1 MKDIIHLLPDNVAN
15 QIAAG
20 EVVQR
25 PASVVK
31 ELLENSIDANATE
44 IILIIKNSGKI
55 LIQVIDNGIGMSSS
69 DASICFERHTTSKI
83 KSAKD
88 LFNIRSKGFR
98 GEALASIAA
107 VSHVELITRQSNNDL
122 GKIIKIQGNKIVE
135 NKSTVS
141 KIGTSIMVKNLFYN
155 IPARRNFLKSD
166 NVELKHIINEF
177 HRISIAHPEIKF
189 IFNNNDSELFNLPK
203 SNLRKRIVNIFGAK
217 SNEKLVPVNEETDI
231 LKINGFVFKPEYS
244 KKSRGE
250 QFFFVN
256 NRFIRSPYLNHSVNS
271 AFEGL
276 IDLKY
281 NPSYFLFMEVDP
293 KSIDINIHPT
303 KTEIKFDDEHSIYAI
318 LRSSIKHSLGQFNIA
333 PILDFSHDKS
343 MEVPYSYRKKQEI
356 QEVGIDVNE
365 NYNPFDNNTI
375 KSPKNMY
382 IDLEMDKNRIIDSDS
397 LDSIEEDS
405 KVNTLDFSN
414 DGNFESNS
422 VYQLNNKYLVN
433 KIKSGIIVVN
443 QNRAH
448 QRVLYEKFLKFITID
463 GSKPQ
468 KLLHPLEINLAI
480 QEVEILVNYK
490 KQLKLSGFIFKKISS
505 SDLLFEAIPTFL
517 DPTRVESYIQDLL
530 DNIKDDIPDKNF
542 SQSDLTAKLMSKS
555 LAIKNGKKLLK
566 DEQEFII
573 NSLFACK
580 EPAVSP
586 FNKNIYYTITF
597 EELEKKFI

>member
-31 ELLENSIDANATE
+31 ELLENSIDAKATE
-44 IILIIKNSGKI
+44 INLIIKNAGKT
-55 LIQVIDNGIGMSSS
+55 LIQVVDNGIGMSSN

-107 VSHVELITRQSNNDL
+107 VSHTELITRQSSSDL
-122 GKIIKIQGNKIVE
+122 GKIVRVKGNKIVE
-135 NKSTVS
+135 NKSIVS

-166 NVELKHIINEF
+166 NVELKHVINEF
-177 HRISIAHPEIKF
+177 HRTSIAHPEIKF
-189 IFNNNDSELFNLPK
+189 IFHSNDSELFNLPK
-203 SNLRKRIVNIFGAK
+203 SNLRKRIVNIFGVK
-217 SNEKLVPVNEETDI
+217 SNEKLVPVSEETDI

-256 NRFIRSPYLNHSVNS
+256 NRFIKSPYLNHSVNS

-276 IDLKY
+276 IDVKY

-333 PILDFSHDKS
+333 PILDFNHDKA
-343 MEVPYSYRKKQEI
+343 MELPYSYKNKKEVKG
-356 QEVGIDVNE
+356 VGIDINE
-365 NYNPFDNNTI
+365 NYNPFVNSKV
-375 KSPKNMY
+375 KSSENVY
-382 IDLEMDKNRIIDSDS
+382 LDIDLEKNIQ
-397 LDSIEEDS
+397 IEEDS
-405 KVNTLDFSN
+405 SVNTIEFN
-414 DGNFESNS
+414 DDAIFESIS

-433 KIKSGIIVVN
+433 KIKSGIVIVN

-448 QRVLYEKFLKFITID
+448 QRILYEKFLKFITID

-468 KLLHPLEINLAI
+468 KLVNPLKINLSI
-480 QEVEILVNYK
+480 QEIDILVSYK
-490 KQLKLSGFIFKKISS
+490 KQLKSSGFVFKKTSGN
-505 SDLLFEAIPTFL
+505 DLKFEAIPTFL
-517 DPTRVESYIQDLL
+517 DPNRVGEYIQDLL
-530 DNIKDDIPDKNF
+530 DNIKDEIPDKNF
-542 SQSDLTAKLMSKS
+542 SQSDLTAKLMAKS
-555 LAIKNGKKLLK
+555 LAIKTGKKLLPE
-566 DEQEFII
+566 EQEYII

-580 EPAVSP
+580 EPNVSP
-586 FNKNIYYTITF
+586 FNKKIYHTITF
-597 EELEKKFI
+597 DEIEKKFL

>member
-31 ELLENSIDANATE
+31 ELLENSIDAKATE
-44 IILIIKNSGKI
+44 INLIIKNAGKT
-55 LIQVIDNGIGMSSS
+55 LIQVVDNGIGMSSN

-107 VSHVELITRQSNNDL
+107 VSHTELITRQSSSDL
-122 GKIIKIQGNKIVE
+122 GKIVRVKGNKIVD
-135 NKSTVS
+135 NKSIVS

-166 NVELKHIINEF
+166 NVELKHVINEF
-177 HRISIAHPEIKF
+177 HRTSIAHPEIKF
-189 IFNNNDSELFNLPK
+189 IFHSNDSELFNLPK
-203 SNLRKRIVNIFGAK
+203 SNLRKRIVNIFGVK
-217 SNEKLVPVNEETDI
+217 SNEKLVPVSEETDI

-256 NRFIRSPYLNHSVNS
+256 NRFIKSPYLNHSVNS

-276 IDLKY
+276 IDVKY

-333 PILDFSHDKS
+333 PILDFNHDRA
-343 MEVPYSYRKKQEI
+343 MELPYSYKNKKEVKG
-356 QEVGIDVNE
+356 VGIDINE
-365 NYNPFDNNTI
+365 NYNPFVNSKV
-375 KSPKNMY
+375 KSSENVY
-382 IDLEMDKNRIIDSDS
+382 LDIDLEKNIQ
-397 LDSIEEDS
+397 IEEDS
-405 KVNTLDFSN
+405 SVNTIEFN
-414 DGNFESNS
+414 DDAIFESNS

-433 KIKSGIIVVN
+433 KIKSGIVIVN

-448 QRVLYEKFLKFITID
+448 QRILYEKFLKFITVD

-468 KLLHPLEINLAI
+468 KLVNPLKINLSI
-480 QEVEILVNYK
+480 QEIDILVSYK
-490 KQLKLSGFIFKKISS
+490 KQLKSSGFVFKKASGN
-505 SDLLFEAIPTFL
+505 DLNFEAIPTFL
-517 DPTRVESYIQDLL
+517 DPNRVGEYIQDLL
-530 DNIKDDIPDKNF
+530 DNIKDEIPDKNF
-542 SQSDLTAKLMSKS
+542 SQSDLTAKLMAKS
-555 LAIKNGKKLLK
+555 LAIKTGKKLLPE
-566 DEQEFII
+566 EQEYII

-580 EPAVSP
+580 EPNVSP
-586 FNKNIYYTITF
+586 FNKKIYHTITF
-597 EELEKKFI
+597 DEIEKKFL

>member
-31 ELLENSIDANATE
+31 ELLENSIDAKATE
-44 IILIIKNSGKI
+44 INLIIKNAGKT
-55 LIQVIDNGIGMSSS
+55 LIQVVDNGIGMSSN

-107 VSHVELITRQSNNDL
+107 VSHTELITRQSSSDL
-122 GKIIKIQGNKIVE
+122 GKIVRVKGNKIVE
-135 NKSTVS
+135 NKSIVS

-166 NVELKHIINEF
+166 NVELKHVINEF
-177 HRISIAHPEIKF
+177 HRTSIAHPEIKF
-189 IFNNNDSELFNLPK
+189 IFHSNDSELFNLPK
-203 SNLRKRIVNIFGAK
+203 SNLRKRIVNIFGVK
-217 SNEKLVPVNEETDI
+217 SNEKLVPVSEETDI

-256 NRFIRSPYLNHSVNS
+256 NRFIKSPYLNHSVNS

-276 IDLKY
+276 IDVKY

-333 PILDFSHDKS
+333 PILDFNHDKA
-343 MEVPYSYRKKQEI
+343 MELPYSYKNKKEVKG
-356 QEVGIDVNE
+356 VGIDINE
-365 NYNPFDNNTI
+365 NYNPFVNSKV
-375 KSPKNMY
+375 KSSENVY
-382 IDLEMDKNRIIDSDS
+382 LDIDLEKNIQ
-397 LDSIEEDS
+397 IEENS
-405 KVNTLDFSN
+405 SVNTIEFN
-414 DGNFESNS
+414 DDAIFESIS

-433 KIKSGIIVVN
+433 KIKSGIVIVN

-448 QRVLYEKFLKFITID
+448 QRILYEKFLKFITVD

-468 KLLHPLEINLAI
+468 KLVNPLKINLSI
-480 QEVEILVNYK
+480 QEIDILVSYK
-490 KQLKLSGFIFKKISS
+490 KQLKSSGFVFKKASGN
-505 SDLLFEAIPTFL
+505 DLNFEAIPTFL
-517 DPTRVESYIQDLL
+517 DPNRVGEYIQDLL
-530 DNIKDDIPDKNF
+530 DNIKDEIPDKNF
-542 SQSDLTAKLMSKS
+542 SQSDLTAKLMAKS
-555 LAIKNGKKLLK
+555 LAIKTGKKLLPE
-566 DEQEFII
+566 EQEYII

-580 EPAVSP
+580 EPNVSP
-586 FNKNIYYTITF
+586 FNKKIYHTITF
-597 EELEKKFI
+597 DEIEKKFL

>member
-31 ELLENSIDANATE
+31 ELLENSIDAKATE
-44 IILIIKNSGKI
+44 INLIIKNAGKT
-55 LIQVIDNGIGMSSS
+55 LIQVVDNGIGMSSN

-107 VSHVELITRQSNNDL
+107 VSHTELITRQSSSDL
-122 GKIIKIQGNKIVE
+122 GIIVRVKGNKIVE
-135 NKSTVS
+135 NKSIVS
-141 KIGTSIMVKNLFYN
+141 KIGTSIMVKNLFFN

-177 HRISIAHPEIKF
+177 HRTSIAHPEIKF
-189 IFNNNDSELFNLPK
+189 IFHSNDSELFNLPK
-203 SNLRKRIVNIFGAK
+203 SNLRKRIVNIFGVK
-217 SNEKLVPVNEETDI
+217 SNEKLVPVSEETDI

-256 NRFIRSPYLNHSVNS
+256 NRFIKSPYLNHSVNS

-276 IDLKY
+276 IDVKY

-333 PILDFSHDKS
+333 PILDFNHDKA
-343 MEVPYSYRKKQEI
+343 MELPYSYKNKKEVKG
-356 QEVGIDVNE
+356 VGIDINE
-365 NYNPFDNNTI
+365 NYNPFVNSKV
-375 KSPKNMY
+375 KSSENVY
-382 IDLEMDKNRIIDSDS
+382 LDIDLEKNIQ
-397 LDSIEEDS
+397 IEEDS
-405 KVNTLDFSN
+405 SVNTIEFN
-414 DGNFESNS
+414 DDAIFESIS

-433 KIKSGIIVVN
+433 KIKSGIVIVN

-448 QRVLYEKFLKFITID
+448 QRILYEKFLKFITVD

-468 KLLHPLEINLAI
+468 KLVNPLKINLSI
-480 QEVEILVNYK
+480 QEIDILVSYK
-490 KQLKLSGFIFKKISS
+490 KQLKSSGFVFKKASGN
-505 SDLLFEAIPTFL
+505 DLNFEAIPTFL
-517 DPTRVESYIQDLL
+517 DPNRVGEYIQDLL
-530 DNIKDDIPDKNF
+530 DNIKDEIPDKNF
-542 SQSDLTAKLMSKS
+542 SQSDLTAKLMAKS
-555 LAIKNGKKLLK
+555 LAIKTGKKLLPE
-566 DEQEFII
+566 EQEYII

-580 EPAVSP
+580 EPNVSP
-586 FNKNIYYTITF
+586 FNKKIYHTITF
-597 EELEKKFI
+597 DEIEKKFL

>member
-31 ELLENSIDANATE
+31 ELLENSIDAKATE
-44 IILIIKNSGKI
+44 INLIIKNAGKT
-55 LIQVIDNGIGMSSS
+55 LIQVVDNGIGMSSN

-107 VSHVELITRQSNNDL
+107 VSHTELITRQSSSDL
-122 GKIIKIQGNKIVE
+122 GKIVRVKGNKIVE
-135 NKSTVS
+135 NKSIVS

-166 NVELKHIINEF
+166 NVELKHVINEF
-177 HRISIAHPEIKF
+177 HRTSIAHPEIKF
-189 IFNNNDSELFNLPK
+189 IFHSNDSELFNLPK
-203 SNLRKRIVNIFGAK
+203 SNLRKRIVNIFGVK
-217 SNEKLVPVNEETDI
+217 SNEKLVPVSEETDI

-256 NRFIRSPYLNHSVNS
+256 NRFIKSPYLNHSVNS

-276 IDLKY
+276 IDVKY

-333 PILDFSHDKS
+333 PILDFNHDKA
-343 MEVPYSYRKKQEI
+343 MELPYSYKNKKEVKG
-356 QEVGIDVNE
+356 VGIDINE
-365 NYNPFDNNTI
+365 NYNPFVNSKV
-375 KSPKNMY
+375 KSSENVY
-382 IDLEMDKNRIIDSDS
+382 LDIDLEKNIQ
-397 LDSIEEDS
+397 IEEDS
-405 KVNTLDFSN
+405 SVNTIEFN
-414 DGNFESNS
+414 DDAIFESIS

-433 KIKSGIIVVN
+433 KIKSGIVIGN

-448 QRVLYEKFLKFITID
+448 QRILYEKFLKFITVD

-468 KLLHPLEINLAI
+468 KLVNPLKINLSI
-480 QEVEILVNYK
+480 QEIDILVSYK
-490 KQLKLSGFIFKKISS
+490 KQLKSSGFVFKKASGN
-505 SDLLFEAIPTFL
+505 DLNFEAIPTFL
-517 DPTRVESYIQDLL
+517 DPNRVGEYIQDLL
-530 DNIKDDIPDKNF
+530 DNIKDEIPDKNF
-542 SQSDLTAKLMSKS
+542 SQSDLTAKLMAKS
-555 LAIKNGKKLLK
+555 LAIKTGKKLLPE
-566 DEQEFII
+566 EQEYII

-580 EPAVSP
+580 EPNVSP
-586 FNKNIYYTITF
+586 FNKKIYHTITF
-597 EELEKKFI
+597 DEIEKKFL

>member
-31 ELLENSIDANATE
+31 ELLENSIDAKATE
-44 IILIIKNSGKI
+44 INLIIKNAGKT
-55 LIQVIDNGIGMSSS
+55 LIQVVDNGIGMSSN

-107 VSHVELITRQSNNDL
+107 VSHTELITRQSSSDL
-122 GKIIKIQGNKIVE
+122 GKIVRVKGNKIVD
-135 NKSTVS
+135 NKSIVS

-166 NVELKHIINEF
+166 NVELKHVINEF
-177 HRISIAHPEIKF
+177 HRTSIAHPEIKF
-189 IFNNNDSELFNLPK
+189 IFHSNDSELFNLPK
-203 SNLRKRIVNIFGAK
+203 SNLRKRIVNIFGVK
-217 SNEKLVPVNEETDI
+217 SNEKLVPVSEETDI

-256 NRFIRSPYLNHSVNS
+256 NRFIKSPYLNHSVNS

-276 IDLKY
+276 IDVKY

-333 PILDFSHDKS
+333 PILDFNHDKA
-343 MEVPYSYRKKQEI
+343 MELPYSYKNKKEVKG
-356 QEVGIDVNE
+356 VGIDINE
-365 NYNPFDNNTI
+365 NYNPFVNSKV
-375 KSPKNMY
+375 KSSENVY
-382 IDLEMDKNRIIDSDS
+382 LDIDLEKNIQ
-397 LDSIEEDS
+397 IEEDS
-405 KVNTLDFSN
+405 SVNTIEFN
-414 DGNFESNS
+414 DDAIFESIS

-433 KIKSGIIVVN
+433 KIKSGIVIVN

-448 QRVLYEKFLKFITID
+448 QRILYEKFLKFITVD

-468 KLLHPLEINLAI
+468 KLVNPLKINLSI
-480 QEVEILVNYK
+480 QEIDILVSYK
-490 KQLKLSGFIFKKISS
+490 KQLKSSGFVFKKASGN
-505 SDLLFEAIPTFL
+505 DLNFEAIPTFL
-517 DPTRVESYIQDLL
+517 DPNRVGEYIQDLL
-530 DNIKDDIPDKNF
+530 DNIKDEIPDKNF
-542 SQSDLTAKLMSKS
+542 SQSDLTAKLMAKS
-555 LAIKNGKKLLK
+555 LAIKTGKKLLPE
-566 DEQEFII
+566 EQEYII

-580 EPAVSP
+580 EPNVSP
-586 FNKNIYYTITF
+586 FNKKIYHTITF
-597 EELEKKFI
+597 DEIEKKFL

>member
-31 ELLENSIDANATE
+31 ELLENSIDAKATE
-44 IILIIKNSGKI
+44 INLIIKNAGKT
-55 LIQVIDNGIGMSSS
+55 LIQVVDNGIGMSSN

-107 VSHVELITRQSNNDL
+107 VSHTELITRQSSSDL
-122 GKIIKIQGNKIVE
+122 GKIVRVNGNKIVE
-135 NKSTVS
+135 NKSIVS
-141 KIGTSIMVKNLFYN
+141 KIGTSIMVKNLFFN

-177 HRISIAHPEIKF
+177 HRTSIAHPEIKF
-189 IFNNNDSELFNLPK
+189 IFHSNDSELFNLPK
-203 SNLRKRIVNIFGAK
+203 SNLRKRIVNIFGVK
-217 SNEKLVPVNEETDI
+217 SNEKLVPVSEETDI

-256 NRFIRSPYLNHSVNS
+256 NRFIKSPYLNHSVNS

-276 IDLKY
+276 IDVKY

-333 PILDFSHDKS
+333 PILDFNHDKA
-343 MEVPYSYRKKQEI
+343 MELPYSYKNKKEVKG
-356 QEVGIDVNE
+356 VGIDINE
-365 NYNPFDNNTI
+365 NYNPFVNSKV
-375 KSPKNMY
+375 KSSENVY
-382 IDLEMDKNRIIDSDS
+382 LDIDLEKNIQ
-397 LDSIEEDS
+397 IEEDS
-405 KVNTLDFSN
+405 SVNTIEFN
-414 DGNFESNS
+414 DDAIFESIS

-433 KIKSGIIVVN
+433 KIKSGIVIVN

-448 QRVLYEKFLKFITID
+448 QRILYEKFLKFITVD

-468 KLLHPLEINLAI
+468 KLVNPLKINLSI
-480 QEVEILVNYK
+480 QEIDILVSYK
-490 KQLKLSGFIFKKISS
+490 KQLKSSGFVFKKASGN
-505 SDLLFEAIPTFL
+505 DLNFEAIPTFL
-517 DPTRVESYIQDLL
+517 DPNRVGEYIQDLL
-530 DNIKDDIPDKNF
+530 DNIKDEIPDKNF
-542 SQSDLTAKLMSKS
+542 SQSDLTAKLMAKS
-555 LAIKNGKKLLK
+555 LAIKTGKKLLPE
-566 DEQEFII
+566 EQEYII

-580 EPAVSP
+580 EPNVSP
-586 FNKNIYYTITF
+586 FNKNIYHTITF
-597 EELEKKFI
+597 DEIEKKFL

>member
-31 ELLENSIDANATE
+31 ELLENSIDAKATE
-44 IILIIKNSGKI
+44 INLIIKNAGKT
-55 LIQVIDNGIGMSSS
+55 LIQVVDNGIGMSSN

-107 VSHVELITRQSNNDL
+107 VSHTELITRQSSSDL
-122 GKIIKIQGNKIVE
+122 GKIVRVKGNKIVE
-135 NKSTVS
+135 NKSIVS

-166 NVELKHIINEF
+166 NVELKHVINEF
-177 HRISIAHPEIKF
+177 HRTSIAHPEIKF
-189 IFNNNDSELFNLPK
+189 IFHSNDSELFNLPK
-203 SNLRKRIVNIFGAK
+203 SNLRKRIVNIFGVK
-217 SNEKLVPVNEETDI
+217 SNEKLVPVSEETDI

-256 NRFIRSPYLNHSVNS
+256 NRFIKSPYLNHSVNS

-276 IDLKY
+276 IDVKY

-333 PILDFSHDKS
+333 PILDFNHDKA
-343 MEVPYSYRKKQEI
+343 MELPYSYKNKKEVKG
-356 QEVGIDVNE
+356 VGIDINE
-365 NYNPFDNNTI
+365 NYNPFVNSKV
-375 KSPKNMY
+375 KSSENVY
-382 IDLEMDKNRIIDSDS
+382 LDIDLEKNIQ
-397 LDSIEEDS
+397 IEEDS
-405 KVNTLDFSN
+405 SVNTIEFN
-414 DGNFESNS
+414 DDAIFESNS

-433 KIKSGIIVVN
+433 KIKSGIVIVN

-448 QRVLYEKFLKFITID
+448 QRILYEKFLKFITID

-468 KLLHPLEINLAI
+468 KLVNPLKINLSI
-480 QEVEILVNYK
+480 QEIDILVSYK
-490 KQLKLSGFIFKKISS
+490 KQLKSSGFVFKKASGN
-505 SDLLFEAIPTFL
+505 DLNFEAIPTFL
-517 DPTRVESYIQDLL
+517 DPNRVGEYIQDLL
-530 DNIKDDIPDKNF
+530 DNIKDEIPDKNF
-542 SQSDLTAKLMSKS
+542 SQSDLTAKLMAKS
-555 LAIKNGKKLLK
+555 LAIKTGKKLLPE
-566 DEQEFII
+566 EQEYII

-580 EPAVSP
+580 EPNVSP
-586 FNKNIYYTITF
+586 FNKNIYHTITF
-597 EELEKKFI
+597 DEIEKKFL

>member
-31 ELLENSIDANATE
+31 ELLENSIDAKATE
-44 IILIIKNSGKI
+44 INLIIKNAGKT
-55 LIQVIDNGIGMSSS
+55 LIQVVDNGIGMSSN

-107 VSHVELITRQSNNDL
+107 VSHTELITRQSSSDL
-122 GKIIKIQGNKIVE
+122 GKIVRVKGNKIVE
-135 NKSTVS
+135 NKSIVS

-177 HRISIAHPEIKF
+177 HRTSIAHPEIKF
-189 IFNNNDSELFNLPK
+189 IFHSNDSELFNLPK
-203 SNLRKRIVNIFGAK
+203 SNLRKRIVNIFGVK
-217 SNEKLVPVNEETDI
+217 SNEKLVPVSEETDI

-256 NRFIRSPYLNHSVNS
+256 NRFIKSPYLNHSVNS

-276 IDLKY
+276 IDVKY

-333 PILDFSHDKS
+333 PILDFNHDKA
-343 MEVPYSYRKKQEI
+343 MELPYSYKNKKEVKG
-356 QEVGIDVNE
+356 VGIDINE
-365 NYNPFDNNTI
+365 NYNPFVNSKV
-375 KSPKNMY
+375 KSSENVY
-382 IDLEMDKNRIIDSDS
+382 LDIDLEKNIK
-397 LDSIEEDS
+397 IEEDS
-405 KVNTLDFSN
+405 SVNTIEFN
-414 DGNFESNS
+414 DDAIFESIS

-433 KIKSGIIVVN
+433 KIKSGIVIVN

-448 QRVLYEKFLKFITID
+448 QRILYEKFLKFITVD

-468 KLLHPLEINLAI
+468 KLVNPLKINLSI
-480 QEVEILVNYK
+480 QEIDILVSYK
-490 KQLKLSGFIFKKISS
+490 KQLKSSGFVFKKASGN
-505 SDLLFEAIPTFL
+505 DLNFEAIPTFL
-517 DPTRVESYIQDLL
+517 DPNRVGEYIQDLL
-530 DNIKDDIPDKNF
+530 DNIKDEIPDKNF
-542 SQSDLTAKLMSKS
+542 SQSDLTAKLMAKS
-555 LAIKNGKKLLK
+555 LAIKTGKKLLPE
-566 DEQEFII
+566 EQEYII

-580 EPAVSP
+580 EPNVSP
-586 FNKNIYYTITF
+586 FNKKIYHTITF
-597 EELEKKFI
+597 EEIEKKFL

>member
-44 IILIIKNSGKI
+44 ITLIIKNSGKI

-69 DASICFERHTTSKI
+69 DASICFERYTTSKI

-107 VSHVELITRQSNNDL
+107 VSHVKLITRQSSNDL
-122 GKIIKIQGNKIVE
+122 GKIIKIQGNKIIE

-177 HRISIAHPEIKF
+177 HRISIAHSEIKF
-189 IFNNNDSELFNLPK
+189 IFKNNDLELFNLSK
-203 SNLRKRIVNIFGAK
+203 SNLRKRIVNIFGSR

-281 NPSYFLFMEVDP
+281 NPSYFLFLEVDP

-303 KTEIKFDDEHSIYAI
+303 KTEIQFDDEHSIYAI

-333 PILDFSHDKS
+333 PILDFNHDKT
-343 MEVPYSYRKKQEI
+343 MEVPYSYRNKQEI
-356 QEVGIDVNE
+356 QGVDIDINK
-365 NYNPFDNNTI
+365 NYNPFDNNGI
-375 KSPKNMY
+375 KSSGNMY
-382 IDLEMDKNRIIDSDS
+382 IDLDEKRKNISDN
-397 LDSIEEDS
+397 LGSIEEDS
-405 KVNTLDFSN
+405 RVNTLDFNN
-414 DGNFESNS
+414 DDNFESNS

-433 KIKSGIIVVN
+433 RIKSGIIIIN

-468 KLLHPLEINLAI
+468 KLLHPLEVNLAI
-480 QEVEILVNYK
+480 QEVEILINYK
-490 KQLKLSGFIFKKISS
+490 KQLKMSGFIFKKVSS

-517 DPTRVESYIQDLL
+517 DPTRVELYIQDLL

-566 DEQEFII
+566 DEQEYIM

-586 FNKNIYYTITF
+586 FNKNIYFTITF

>member
-31 ELLENSIDANATE
+31 ELLENSIDAKATE
-44 IILIIKNSGKI
+44 INLIIKNAGKT
-55 LIQVIDNGIGMSSS
+55 LIQVVDNGIGMSSN

-107 VSHVELITRQSNNDL
+107 VSHTELITRQSSSDL
-122 GKIIKIQGNKIVE
+122 GKIVRVKGNKIVD
-135 NKSTVS
+135 NKSIVS

-166 NVELKHIINEF
+166 NVELKHVINEF
-177 HRISIAHPEIKF
+177 HRTSIAHPEIKF
-189 IFNNNDSELFNLPK
+189 IFHSNDSELFNLPK
-203 SNLRKRIVNIFGAK
+203 SNLRKRIVNIFGVK
-217 SNEKLVPVNEETDI
+217 SNEKLVPVSEETDI

-256 NRFIRSPYLNHSVNS
+256 NRFIKSPYLNHSVNS

-276 IDLKY
+276 IDVKY

-333 PILDFSHDKS
+333 PILDFNHDRA
-343 MEVPYSYRKKQEI
+343 MELPYSYKNKKEVKG
-356 QEVGIDVNE
+356 VGIDINE
-365 NYNPFDNNTI
+365 NYNPFVNSKV
-375 KSPKNMY
+375 KSSENVY
-382 IDLEMDKNRIIDSDS
+382 LDIDLEKNIQ
-397 LDSIEEDS
+397 IEEDS
-405 KVNTLDFSN
+405 SVNTIEFN
-414 DGNFESNS
+414 DDAIFESIS

-433 KIKSGIIVVN
+433 KIKSGIVIVN

-448 QRVLYEKFLKFITID
+448 QRILYEKFLKFITVD

-468 KLLHPLEINLAI
+468 KLVNPLKINLSI
-480 QEVEILVNYK
+480 QEIDILVSYK
-490 KQLKLSGFIFKKISS
+490 KQLKSSGFVFKKASGN
-505 SDLLFEAIPTFL
+505 DLNFEAIPTFL
-517 DPTRVESYIQDLL
+517 DPNRVGEYIQDLL
-530 DNIKDDIPDKNF
+530 DNIKDEIPDKNF
-542 SQSDLTAKLMSKS
+542 SQSDLTAKLMAKS
-555 LAIKNGKKLLK
+555 LAIKTGKKLLPE
-566 DEQEFII
+566 EQEYII

-580 EPAVSP
+580 EPNVSP
-586 FNKNIYYTITF
+586 FNKNIYHTITF
-597 EELEKKFI
+597 DEIEKKFL

>member
-31 ELLENSIDANATE
+31 ELLENSIDAKATE
-44 IILIIKNSGKI
+44 INLIIKNAGKT
-55 LIQVIDNGIGMSSS
+55 LIQVVDNGIGMSSN

-107 VSHVELITRQSNNDL
+107 VSHTELITRQSSSDL
-122 GKIIKIQGNKIVE
+122 GKIVRVKGNKIVE
-135 NKSTVS
+135 NKSIVS

-166 NVELKHIINEF
+166 NVELKHVINEF
-177 HRISIAHPEIKF
+177 HRTSIAHPEIKF
-189 IFNNNDSELFNLPK
+189 IFHSNDSELFNLPK
-203 SNLRKRIVNIFGAK
+203 SNLRKRIVNIFGVK
-217 SNEKLVPVNEETDI
+217 SNEKLVPVSEETDI

-256 NRFIRSPYLNHSVNS
+256 NRFIKSPYLNHSVNS

-276 IDLKY
+276 IDVKY

-333 PILDFSHDKS
+333 PILDFNHDKA
-343 MEVPYSYRKKQEI
+343 MELPYSYKNKKEVKG
-356 QEVGIDVNE
+356 VGIDINE
-365 NYNPFDNNTI
+365 NYNPFVNSKV
-375 KSPKNMY
+375 KSSENVY
-382 IDLEMDKNRIIDSDS
+382 LDIDLEKNIQ
-397 LDSIEEDS
+397 IEENS
-405 KVNTLDFSN
+405 SVNTIEFN
-414 DGNFESNS
+414 DDAIFESTS

-433 KIKSGIIVVN
+433 KIKSGIVIVN

-448 QRVLYEKFLKFITID
+448 QRILYEKFLKFITID

-468 KLLHPLEINLAI
+468 KLVNPLKINLSI
-480 QEVEILVNYK
+480 QEIDILVSYK
-490 KQLKLSGFIFKKISS
+490 KQLKSSGFVFKKASGN
-505 SDLLFEAIPTFL
+505 DLNFEAIPTFL
-517 DPTRVESYIQDLL
+517 DPNRVGEYIQDLL
-530 DNIKDDIPDKNF
+530 DNIKDEIPDKNF
-542 SQSDLTAKLMSKS
+542 SQSDLTAKLMAKS
-555 LAIKNGKKLLK
+555 LAIKTGKKLLPE
-566 DEQEFII
+566 EQEYII

-580 EPAVSP
+580 EPNVSP
-586 FNKNIYYTITF
+586 FNKKIYHTITF
-597 EELEKKFI
+597 DEIEKKFL

>member
-44 IILIIKNSGKI
+44 ITLIIKNSGKI

-69 DASICFERHTTSKI
+69 DASICFERYTTSKI

-107 VSHVELITRQSNNDL
+107 VSHVKLITRQSSNDL
-122 GKIIKIQGNKIVE
+122 GKIIKIQGNKIIE

-189 IFNNNDSELFNLPK
+189 IFKNNDLELFNLSK
-203 SNLRKRIVNIFGAK
+203 SNLRKRIVNIFGSR

-281 NPSYFLFMEVDP
+281 NPSYFLFLEVDP

-303 KTEIKFDDEHSIYAI
+303 KTEIQFDDEHSIYAI

-333 PILDFSHDKS
+333 PILDFNHDKT
-343 MEVPYSYRKKQEI
+343 MEVPYSYRNKQEI
-356 QEVGIDVNE
+356 QGVDIDINK
-365 NYNPFDNNTI
+365 NYNPFDNNGI
-375 KSPKNMY
+375 KSSGNMY
-382 IDLEMDKNRIIDSDS
+382 IDLDEKRKNISDN
-397 LDSIEEDS
+397 LGSIEEDS
-405 KVNTLDFSN
+405 RVNTLDFNN
-414 DGNFESNS
+414 DDNFESNS

-433 KIKSGIIVVN
+433 RIKSGIIIIN

-468 KLLHPLEINLAI
+468 KLLHPLEVNLAI
-480 QEVEILVNYK
+480 QEVEILINYK
-490 KQLKLSGFIFKKISS
+490 KQLKMSGFIFKKISS

-517 DPTRVESYIQDLL
+517 DPTRVELYIQDLL

-566 DEQEFII
+566 DEQEYIM

-580 EPAVSP
+580 EPTVSP
-586 FNKNIYYTITF
+586 FNKNIYFTITF

>member
-31 ELLENSIDANATE
+31 ELLENSIDAKATE
-44 IILIIKNSGKI
+44 INLIIKNAGKT
-55 LIQVIDNGIGMSSS
+55 LIQVVDNGIGMSSN

-107 VSHVELITRQSNNDL
+107 VSHTELITRQSSSDL
-122 GKIIKIQGNKIVE
+122 GKIVRVKGNKIVE
-135 NKSTVS
+135 NKSIVS

-166 NVELKHIINEF
+166 NVELKHVINEF
-177 HRISIAHPEIKF
+177 HRTSIAHPEIKF
-189 IFNNNDSELFNLPK
+189 IFHSNDSELFNLPK
-203 SNLRKRIVNIFGAK
+203 SNLRKRIVNIFGVK
-217 SNEKLVPVNEETDI
+217 SNEKLVPVSEETDI

-256 NRFIRSPYLNHSVNS
+256 NRFIKSPYLNHSVNS

-276 IDLKY
+276 IDVKY

-333 PILDFSHDKS
+333 PILDFNHDKA
-343 MEVPYSYRKKQEI
+343 MELPYSYKNKKEVKG
-356 QEVGIDVNE
+356 VGIDINE
-365 NYNPFDNNTI
+365 NYNPFVNSKV
-375 KSPKNMY
+375 KSSENVY
-382 IDLEMDKNRIIDSDS
+382 LDIDLEKNIQ
-397 LDSIEEDS
+397 IEEDS
-405 KVNTLDFSN
+405 SVNTIEFN
-414 DGNFESNS
+414 DDAIFESIS

-433 KIKSGIIVVN
+433 KIKSGIVIVN

-448 QRVLYEKFLKFITID
+448 QRILYEKFLKFITVD

-468 KLLHPLEINLAI
+468 KLVNPLKINLSI
-480 QEVEILVNYK
+480 QEIDILVSYK
-490 KQLKLSGFIFKKISS
+490 KQLKSSGFVFKKASGN
-505 SDLLFEAIPTFL
+505 DLNFEAIPTFL
-517 DPTRVESYIQDLL
+517 DPNRVGEYIQDLL
-530 DNIKDDIPDKNF
+530 DNIKDEIPDKNF
-542 SQSDLTAKLMSKS
+542 SQSDLTAKLMAKS
-555 LAIKNGKKLLK
+555 LAIKTGKKLLPE
-566 DEQEFII
+566 EQEYII

-580 EPAVSP
+580 EPNVSP
-586 FNKNIYYTITF
+586 FNKKIYHTITF
-597 EELEKKFI
+597 DEIEKKFL

>member
-31 ELLENSIDANATE
+31 ELLENSIDAKATE
-44 IILIIKNSGKI
+44 INLIIKNAGKT
-55 LIQVIDNGIGMSSS
+55 LIQVVDNGIGMSSN

-107 VSHVELITRQSNNDL
+107 VSHTELITRQSSSDL
-122 GKIIKIQGNKIVE
+122 GKIVRVKGNKIVE
-135 NKSTVS
+135 NKSIVS

-166 NVELKHIINEF
+166 NVELKHVINEF
-177 HRISIAHPEIKF
+177 HRTSIAHPEIKF
-189 IFNNNDSELFNLPK
+189 IFHSNDSELFNLPK
-203 SNLRKRIVNIFGAK
+203 SNLRKRIVNIFGVK
-217 SNEKLVPVNEETDI
+217 SNEKLVPVSEETDI

-256 NRFIRSPYLNHSVNS
+256 NRFIKSPYLNHSVNS

-276 IDLKY
+276 IDVKY

-333 PILDFSHDKS
+333 PILDFNHDKA
-343 MEVPYSYRKKQEI
+343 MELPYSYKNKKEVKG
-356 QEVGIDVNE
+356 VGIDINE
-365 NYNPFDNNTI
+365 NYNPFVNSKV
-375 KSPKNMY
+375 KSSENVY
-382 IDLEMDKNRIIDSDS
+382 LDIDLEKNIQ
-397 LDSIEEDS
+397 IEEDS
-405 KVNTLDFSN
+405 SVNTIEFN
-414 DGNFESNS
+414 DDAIFESIS

-433 KIKSGIIVVN
+433 KIKSGIVIVN

-448 QRVLYEKFLKFITID
+448 QRILYEKFLKFITVD

-468 KLLHPLEINLAI
+468 KLVNPLKINLSI
-480 QEVEILVNYK
+480 QEIDILVSYK
-490 KQLKLSGFIFKKISS
+490 KQLKSSGFVFKKASGN
-505 SDLLFEAIPTFL
+505 DLNFEAIPTFL
-517 DPTRVESYIQDLL
+517 DPNRVGEYIQDLL
-530 DNIKDDIPDKNF
+530 DNIKDEIPDKNF
-542 SQSDLTAKLMSKS
+542 SQSDLTAKLMAKS
-555 LAIKNGKKLLK
+555 LAIKTGKKLLSE
-566 DEQEFII
+566 EQEYII

-580 EPAVSP
+580 EPNVSP
-586 FNKNIYYTITF
+586 FNKKIYHTITF
-597 EELEKKFI
+597 DEIEKKFL

>member
-31 ELLENSIDANATE
+31 ELLENSIDAKATE
-44 IILIIKNSGKI
+44 INLIIKNAGKT
-55 LIQVIDNGIGMSSS
+55 LIQVVDNGIGMSSN

-107 VSHVELITRQSNNDL
+107 VSHTELITRQSSSDL
-122 GKIIKIQGNKIVE
+122 GKIVRVKGNKIVE
-135 NKSTVS
+135 NKSIVS

-166 NVELKHIINEF
+166 NVELKHVINEF
-177 HRISIAHPEIKF
+177 HRTSIAHPEIKF
-189 IFNNNDSELFNLPK
+189 IFHSNDSELFNLPK
-203 SNLRKRIVNIFGAK
+203 SNLRKRIVNIFGVK
-217 SNEKLVPVNEETDI
+217 SNEKLVPVSEETDI

-256 NRFIRSPYLNHSVNS
+256 NRFIKSPYLNHSVNS

-276 IDLKY
+276 IDVKY

-333 PILDFSHDKS
+333 PILDFNHDKA
-343 MEVPYSYRKKQEI
+343 MELPYSYKNKKEVKG
-356 QEVGIDVNE
+356 VGIDINE
-365 NYNPFDNNTI
+365 NYNPFVNSKV
-375 KSPKNMY
+375 KSSENVY
-382 IDLEMDKNRIIDSDS
+382 LDIDLEKNIQ
-397 LDSIEEDS
+397 IEENS
-405 KVNTLDFSN
+405 SVNTIEFN
-414 DGNFESNS
+414 DDAIFGSIS

-433 KIKSGIIVVN
+433 KIKSGIVIVN

-448 QRVLYEKFLKFITID
+448 QRILYEKFLKFITVD

-468 KLLHPLEINLAI
+468 KLVNPLKINLSI
-480 QEVEILVNYK
+480 QEIDILVSYK
-490 KQLKLSGFIFKKISS
+490 KQLKSSGFVFKKASGN
-505 SDLLFEAIPTFL
+505 DLNFEAIPTFL
-517 DPTRVESYIQDLL
+517 DPNRVGEYIQDLL
-530 DNIKDDIPDKNF
+530 DNIKDEIPDKNF
-542 SQSDLTAKLMSKS
+542 SQSDLTAKLMAKS
-555 LAIKNGKKLLK
+555 LAIKTGKKLLPE
-566 DEQEFII
+566 EQEYII

-580 EPAVSP
+580 EPNISP
-586 FNKNIYYTITF
+586 FNKKIYHTITF
-597 EELEKKFI
+597 DEIEKKFL

>member
-25 PASVVK
+25 PASVAK

-44 IILIIKNSGKI
+44 ITLIIKNSGKI
-55 LIQVIDNGIGMSSS
+55 LIQVVDNGIGMSAN

-107 VSHVELITRQSNNDL
+107 VSHVELITRQSSNDL
-122 GKIIKIQGNKIVE
+122 GKIIRIQGSKLVE

-177 HRISIAHPEIKF
+177 HRISIAHSEIKF
-189 IFNNNDSELFNLPK
+189 IFKNNDLELFNLSK
-203 SNLRKRIVNIFGAK
+203 SNLRKRIVNIFGSK
-217 SNEKLVPVNEETDI
+217 SNEKLVPVNEETNI

-281 NPSYFLFMEVDP
+281 NPSYFLFLEVDA

-303 KTEIKFDDEHSIYAI
+303 KTEIQFDDEHSIYAI

-333 PILDFSHDKS
+333 PILDFNHDKT
-343 MEVPYSYRKKQEI
+343 MEVPYSYRNKQEI
-356 QEVGIDVNE
+356 KGVSIDINK
-365 NYNPFDNNTI
+365 NYNPFDNNGF
-375 KSPKNMY
+375 KSSGNMY
-382 IDLEMDKNRIIDSDS
+382 IDLELNEKKNNISDN
-397 LDSIEEDS
+397 LGSIEEDS
-405 KVNTLDFSN
+405 RVNTLDFSN
-414 DGNFESNS
+414 DDNFESNS

-433 KIKSGIIVVN
+433 RIKSGIIIIN

-463 GSKPQ
+463 ESKPQ
-468 KLLHPLEINLAI
+468 KLLHPLEVNLAI
-480 QEVEILVNYK
+480 QEVEILINYK
-490 KQLKLSGFIFKKISS
+490 KQLKMSGFIFKKVSS

-566 DEQEFII
+566 DEQEYIM
-573 NSLFACK
+573 NSLFACI
-580 EPAVSP
+580 EPTVSP
-586 FNKNIYYTITF
+586 FNKNIYFTITF
-597 EELEKKFI
+597 EELEKKFL

>member
-25 PASVVK
+25 PASVAK

-44 IILIIKNSGKI
+44 ITLIIKNSGKI
-55 LIQVIDNGIGMSSS
+55 LIQVVDNGIGMSAN

-107 VSHVELITRQSNNDL
+107 VSHVELITRKSSNDL
-122 GKIIKIQGNKIVE
+122 GKIIRIQGNKIVE
-135 NKSTVS
+135 NKSIVS

-177 HRISIAHPEIKF
+177 HRISIAHSEIKF
-189 IFNNNDSELFNLPK
+189 IFKNNDLELFNLSK
-203 SNLRKRIVNIFGAK
+203 SNLRKRIVNIFGSR

-281 NPSYFLFMEVDP
+281 NPSYFLFLEVDP

-303 KTEIKFDDEHSIYAI
+303 KTEIQFDDEHSIYAI

-333 PILDFSHDKS
+333 PILDFNHDKT
-343 MEVPYSYRKKQEI
+343 MEVPYSYRNKQEI
-356 QEVGIDVNE
+356 QGVDIDINK
-365 NYNPFDNNTI
+365 NYNPFDNNGI
-375 KSPKNMY
+375 KSSGNMY
-382 IDLEMDKNRIIDSDS
+382 IDLELDEKRNNISDN
-397 LDSIEEDS
+397 LGSIEEDS
-405 KVNTLDFSN
+405 RVNTLDFSN
-414 DGNFESNS
+414 DDNFESNS

-433 KIKSGIIVVN
+433 RIKSGIIIIN

-448 QRVLYEKFLKFITID
+448 QRVLYENFLKFITID

-468 KLLHPLEINLAI
+468 KLLHPLEVNLAI

-490 KQLKLSGFIFKKISS
+490 KQLKISGFVFKKVSS

-566 DEQEFII
+566 DEQEYIM

-580 EPAVSP
+580 EPTVSP
-586 FNKNIYYTITF
+586 FNKKIYFTITF

>member
-25 PASVVK
+25 PASVAK

-44 IILIIKNSGKI
+44 ITLIIKNSGKI
-55 LIQVIDNGIGMSSS
+55 LIQVVDNGIGMSAN

-107 VSHVELITRQSNNDL
+107 VSHVELITRQSSNDL
-122 GKIIKIQGNKIVE
+122 GKIIRIQGSKLVE

-155 IPARRNFLKSD
+155 IPARRNVLKSD

-177 HRISIAHPEIKF
+177 HRISIAHSEIKF
-189 IFNNNDSELFNLPK
+189 IFKNNDLELFNLSK
-203 SNLRKRIVNIFGAK
+203 SNLRKRIVNIFGSK
-217 SNEKLVPVNEETDI
+217 SNEKLVPVNEETNI

-281 NPSYFLFMEVDP
+281 NPSYFLFLEVDA

-303 KTEIKFDDEHSIYAI
+303 KTEIQFDDEHSIYAI

-333 PILDFSHDKS
+333 PILDFNHDKT
-343 MEVPYSYRKKQEI
+343 MEVPYSYRNKQEI
-356 QEVGIDVNE
+356 KGVSIDINK
-365 NYNPFDNNTI
+365 NYNPFDNNGF
-375 KSPKNMY
+375 KSSGNMY
-382 IDLEMDKNRIIDSDS
+382 IDLELDEKRNNISDN
-397 LDSIEEDS
+397 LGSIEEDS
-405 KVNTLDFSN
+405 RVNTLDFSN
-414 DGNFESNS
+414 DDNFESNS

-433 KIKSGIIVVN
+433 RIKSGIIIIN

-463 GSKPQ
+463 ESKPQ
-468 KLLHPLEINLAI
+468 KLLHPLEVNLAI
-480 QEVEILVNYK
+480 QEVEILINYK
-490 KQLKLSGFIFKKISS
+490 KQLKMSGFIFKKVSS

-566 DEQEFII
+566 DEQEYIM
-573 NSLFACK
+573 NSLFACI
-580 EPAVSP
+580 EPTLSP
-586 FNKNIYYTITF
+586 FNKNTYFTITF
-597 EELEKKFI
+597 EELEKKFL

>member
-31 ELLENSIDANATE
+31 ELLENSIDAKATE
-44 IILIIKNSGKI
+44 ISLIIKNAGKT
-55 LIQVIDNGIGMSSS
+55 LIQVVDNGIGMSPN

-107 VSHVELITRQSNNDL
+107 VSHTELITRQSSSDL
-122 GKIIKIQGNKIVE
+122 GKIVRIQGNKIVDD
-135 NKSTVS
+135 KSIVS
-141 KIGTSIMVKNLFYN
+141 KIGTSIMVKNLFFN

-177 HRISIAHPEIKF
+177 HRTSIAHPEIKF
-189 IFNNNDSELFNLPK
+189 IFHNNNSELFNLPM
-203 SNLRKRIVNIFGAK
+203 SNLRKRIVNIFGVK

-256 NRFIRSPYLNHSVNS
+256 NRFIKSPYLNHSVNS

-276 IDLKY
+276 IDIKY

-333 PILDFSHDKS
+333 PILDFNQDKA
-343 MEVPYSYRKKQEI
+343 MELPYSYRNKKEVKG
-356 QEVGIDVNE
+356 VGIDVNE
-365 NYNPFDNNTI
+365 NYNPFENSRTRSSENIYLDI
-375 KSPKNMY
+375 ELEKN
-382 IDLEMDKNRIIDSDS
+382 IH
-397 LDSIEEDS
+397 IEEDS
-405 KVNTLDFSN
+405 DVNTLEFNN
-414 DGNFESNS
+414 DDIFESNS

-433 KIKSGIIVVN
+433 KIKSGIVIVN

-448 QRVLYEKFLKFITID
+448 QRILYEKFLKFITVD

-468 KLLHPLEINLAI
+468 KLINPLKMNLSI
-480 QEVEILVNYK
+480 QEIDILVNYK
-490 KQLKLSGFIFKKISS
+490 KQLKSSGFVFKKISS
-505 SDLLFEAIPTFL
+505 NDLNFEAIPTFL
-517 DPTRVESYIQDLL
+517 DSNKVAQYIQDIL
-530 DNIKDDIPDKNF
+530 DNIKDEIPDKNF
-542 SQSDLTAKLMSKS
+542 SQSDLTAKLMAKS
-555 LAIKNGKKLLK
+555 LAIKTGKKLLTE
-566 DEQEFII
+566 EQEYII

-580 EPAVSP
+580 EPNVSP
-586 FNKNIYYTITF
+586 FNKKIYHTITF
-597 EELEKKFI
+597 EEIEKKFL

>member
-31 ELLENSIDANATE
+31 ELLENSIDAKATE
-44 IILIIKNSGKI
+44 INLIIKNAGKT
-55 LIQVIDNGIGMSSS
+55 LIQVVDNGIGMSSN

-107 VSHVELITRQSNNDL
+107 VSHTELITRQSGSDL
-122 GKIIKIQGNKIVE
+122 GKIVRVKGNKIVE
-135 NKSTVS
+135 NKSIVS

-166 NVELKHIINEF
+166 NVELKHVINEF
-177 HRISIAHPEIKF
+177 HRTSIAHPEIKF
-189 IFNNNDSELFNLPK
+189 IFHSNDSELFNLPK
-203 SNLRKRIVNIFGAK
+203 SNLRKRIVNIFGVK
-217 SNEKLVPVNEETDI
+217 SNEKLVPVSEETDI

-256 NRFIRSPYLNHSVNS
+256 NRFIKSPYLNHSVNS

-276 IDLKY
+276 IDVKY

-333 PILDFSHDKS
+333 PILDFNHDKA
-343 MEVPYSYRKKQEI
+343 MELPYSYKNKKEVKG
-356 QEVGIDVNE
+356 VGIDINE
-365 NYNPFDNNTI
+365 NYNPFVNSKV
-375 KSPKNMY
+375 KSSENVY
-382 IDLEMDKNRIIDSDS
+382 LDIDLEKNVQ
-397 LDSIEEDS
+397 IEENS
-405 KVNTLDFSN
+405 SVNTIEFN
-414 DGNFESNS
+414 DDAIFESIS

-433 KIKSGIIVVN
+433 KIKSGIVIVN

-448 QRVLYEKFLKFITID
+448 QRILYEKFLKFITVD

-468 KLLHPLEINLAI
+468 KLVNPLKINLSI
-480 QEVEILVNYK
+480 QEIDILVSYK
-490 KQLKLSGFIFKKISS
+490 KQLKSSGFVFKKASGN
-505 SDLLFEAIPTFL
+505 DLNFEAIPTFL
-517 DPTRVESYIQDLL
+517 DPNRVGEYIQDLL
-530 DNIKDDIPDKNF
+530 DNIKDEIPDKNF
-542 SQSDLTAKLMSKS
+542 SQSDLTAKLMAKS
-555 LAIKNGKKLLK
+555 LAIKTGKKLLPE
-566 DEQEFII
+566 EQEYII

-580 EPAVSP
+580 EPNVSP
-586 FNKNIYYTITF
+586 FNKKIYHTITF
-597 EELEKKFI
+597 DEIEKKFL

>member
-1 MKDIIHLLPDNVAN
+1 
-15 QIAAG
+15 
-20 EVVQR
+20 
-25 PASVVK
+25 
-31 ELLENSIDANATE
+31 
-44 IILIIKNSGKI
+44 
-55 LIQVIDNGIGMSSS
+55 
-69 DASICFERHTTSKI
+69 
-83 KSAKD
+83 
-88 LFNIRSKGFR
+88 
-98 GEALASIAA
+98 
-107 VSHVELITRQSNNDL
+107 
-122 GKIIKIQGNKIVE
+122 
-135 NKSTVS
+135 
-141 KIGTSIMVKNLFYN
+141 
-155 IPARRNFLKSD
+155 
-166 NVELKHIINEF
+166 
-177 HRISIAHPEIKF
+177 
-189 IFNNNDSELFNLPK
+189 
-203 SNLRKRIVNIFGAK
+203 
-217 SNEKLVPVNEETDI
+217 
-231 LKINGFVFKPEYS
+231 
-244 KKSRGE
+244 
-250 QFFFVN
+250 
-256 NRFIRSPYLNHSVNS
+256 
-271 AFEGL
+271 
-276 IDLKY
+276 
-281 NPSYFLFMEVDP
+281 MEVDP

-318 LRSSIKHSLGQFNIA
+318 LRSSIKHGLGQFNIA

-343 MEVPYSYRKKQEI
+343 MEVPYSYRNKKEI
-356 QEVGIDVNE
+356 RGVGIDVNE

-375 KSPKNMY
+375 KLSKNIY
-382 IDLEMDKNRIIDSDS
+382 IDLEMDKNRVIDNDS

-433 KIKSGIIVVN
+433 KIKSGIIIVN

-448 QRVLYEKFLKFITID
+448 QRILYEKFLKFITID

-480 QEVEILVNYK
+480 QEVEILVSYK

-530 DNIKDDIPDKNF
+530 DNIKDDISDKNF

-597 EELEKKFI
+597 EELEKKFL

>member
-31 ELLENSIDANATE
+31 ELLENSIDAKATE
-44 IILIIKNSGKI
+44 INLIIKNAGKT
-55 LIQVIDNGIGMSSS
+55 LIQVVDNGIGMSSN

-107 VSHVELITRQSNNDL
+107 VSHTELITRQSSSDL
-122 GKIIKIQGNKIVE
+122 GKIVRVKGNKIVD
-135 NKSTVS
+135 NKSIVS

-166 NVELKHIINEF
+166 NVELKHVINEF
-177 HRISIAHPEIKF
+177 HRTSIAHPEIKF
-189 IFNNNDSELFNLPK
+189 IFHSNDSELFNLPK
-203 SNLRKRIVNIFGAK
+203 SNLRKRIVNIFGVK
-217 SNEKLVPVNEETDI
+217 SNEKLVPVSEETDI

-256 NRFIRSPYLNHSVNS
+256 NRFIKSPYLNHSVNS

-276 IDLKY
+276 IDVKY

-333 PILDFSHDKS
+333 PILDFNHDKA
-343 MEVPYSYRKKQEI
+343 MELPYSYKNKKEVKG
-356 QEVGIDVNE
+356 VGIDINE
-365 NYNPFDNNTI
+365 NYNPFVNSKV
-375 KSPKNMY
+375 KSSENVY
-382 IDLEMDKNRIIDSDS
+382 LDIDLEKNIQ
-397 LDSIEEDS
+397 IEEDS
-405 KVNTLDFSN
+405 SVNTIEFN
-414 DGNFESNS
+414 DDAIFESIS

-433 KIKSGIIVVN
+433 KIKSGIVIVN

-448 QRVLYEKFLKFITID
+448 QRILYEKFLKFITVD

-468 KLLHPLEINLAI
+468 KLVNPLKINLSI
-480 QEVEILVNYK
+480 QEIDILVSYK
-490 KQLKLSGFIFKKISS
+490 KQLKSSGFVFKKASGN
-505 SDLLFEAIPTFL
+505 DLNFEAIPTFL
-517 DPTRVESYIQDLL
+517 DPNRVGEYIQDLL
-530 DNIKDDIPDKNF
+530 DNIKDEIPDKNF
-542 SQSDLTAKLMSKS
+542 SQSDLTAKLMAKS
-555 LAIKNGKKLLK
+555 LAIKTGKKLLP
-566 DEQEFII
+566 EAQEYII
-573 NSLFACK
+573 NRLFACK
-580 EPAVSP
+580 EPNVSP
-586 FNKNIYYTITF
+586 FNKKIYHTITF
-597 EELEKKFI
+597 DEIDKKFL

>member
-31 ELLENSIDANATE
+31 ELLENSIDAKATE
-44 IILIIKNSGKI
+44 INLIIKNAGKT
-55 LIQVIDNGIGMSSS
+55 LIQVVDNGIGMSSN

-107 VSHVELITRQSNNDL
+107 VSHTELITRQSSSDL
-122 GKIIKIQGNKIVE
+122 GKIVRVKGNKIVE
-135 NKSTVS
+135 NKSIVS

-166 NVELKHIINEF
+166 NVELKHVINEF
-177 HRISIAHPEIKF
+177 HRTSIAHPEIKF
-189 IFNNNDSELFNLPK
+189 IFHSNDSELFNLPK
-203 SNLRKRIVNIFGAK
+203 SNLRKRIVNIFGVK
-217 SNEKLVPVNEETDI
+217 SNEKLVPVSEETDI

-256 NRFIRSPYLNHSVNS
+256 NRFIKSPYLNHSVNS

-276 IDLKY
+276 IDVKY

-333 PILDFSHDKS
+333 PILDFNHDKA
-343 MEVPYSYRKKQEI
+343 MELPYSYKNKKEVKG
-356 QEVGIDVNE
+356 VGIDINE
-365 NYNPFDNNTI
+365 NYNPFVNSKV
-375 KSPKNMY
+375 KSSENVY
-382 IDLEMDKNRIIDSDS
+382 LDIDLEKNIQ
-397 LDSIEEDS
+397 IEEDS
-405 KVNTLDFSN
+405 SVNTIEFN
-414 DGNFESNS
+414 DDAIFASNS

-433 KIKSGIIVVN
+433 KIKSGIVIVN

-448 QRVLYEKFLKFITID
+448 QRILYEKFLKFITVD

-468 KLLHPLEINLAI
+468 KLVNPLKINLSI
-480 QEVEILVNYK
+480 QEIDILVSYK
-490 KQLKLSGFIFKKISS
+490 KQLKSSGFVFKKASGN
-505 SDLLFEAIPTFL
+505 DLNFEAIPTFL
-517 DPTRVESYIQDLL
+517 DPNRVGEYIQDLL
-530 DNIKDDIPDKNF
+530 DNIKDEIPDKNF
-542 SQSDLTAKLMSKS
+542 SQSDLTAKLMAKS
-555 LAIKNGKKLLK
+555 LAIKTGKKLLPE
-566 DEQEFII
+566 EQEYII

-580 EPAVSP
+580 EPNVSP
-586 FNKNIYYTITF
+586 FNKKIYHTITF
-597 EELEKKFI
+597 DEIEKKFL

>member
-31 ELLENSIDANATE
+31 ELLENSIDAKATE
-44 IILIIKNSGKI
+44 INLIIKNAGKT
-55 LIQVIDNGIGMSSS
+55 LIQVVDNGIGMSSN

-107 VSHVELITRQSNNDL
+107 VSHTELITRQSGSDL
-122 GKIIKIQGNKIVE
+122 GKIVRVNGNKIVE
-135 NKSTVS
+135 NKSIVS
-141 KIGTSIMVKNLFYN
+141 KIGTSIMVKNLFFN

-177 HRISIAHPEIKF
+177 HRTSIAHPEIKF
-189 IFNNNDSELFNLPK
+189 IFHSNDSELFNLPK
-203 SNLRKRIVNIFGAK
+203 SNLRKRIVNIFGVK
-217 SNEKLVPVNEETDI
+217 SNEKLVPVSEETDI

-256 NRFIRSPYLNHSVNS
+256 NRFIKSPYLNHSVNS

-276 IDLKY
+276 IDVKY

-333 PILDFSHDKS
+333 PILDFNHDKA
-343 MEVPYSYRKKQEI
+343 MELPYSYKNKKEVKG
-356 QEVGIDVNE
+356 VGIDINE
-365 NYNPFDNNTI
+365 NYNPFVNSKV
-375 KSPKNMY
+375 KSSENVY
-382 IDLEMDKNRIIDSDS
+382 LDIDLEKNIQ
-397 LDSIEEDS
+397 IEEDS
-405 KVNTLDFSN
+405 SVNTIEFN
-414 DGNFESNS
+414 DDAIFESIS

-433 KIKSGIIVVN
+433 KIKSGIVIVN

-448 QRVLYEKFLKFITID
+448 QRILYEKFLKFITID

-468 KLLHPLEINLAI
+468 KLVNPLKINLSI
-480 QEVEILVNYK
+480 QEIDILVSYK
-490 KQLKLSGFIFKKISS
+490 KQLKSSGFVFKKTSGN
-505 SDLLFEAIPTFL
+505 DLNFEAIPTFL
-517 DPTRVESYIQDLL
+517 DPNRVGEYIQDLL
-530 DNIKDDIPDKNF
+530 DNIKDEIPDKNF
-542 SQSDLTAKLMSKS
+542 SQSDLTAKLMAKS
-555 LAIKNGKKLLK
+555 LAIKTGKKLLPE
-566 DEQEFII
+566 EQEYII

-580 EPAVSP
+580 EPNVSP
-586 FNKNIYYTITF
+586 FNKKIYHTITF
-597 EELEKKFI
+597 DEIEKKFL

>member
-31 ELLENSIDANATE
+31 ELLENSIDAKATE
-44 IILIIKNSGKI
+44 INLIIKNAGKT
-55 LIQVIDNGIGMSSS
+55 LIQVVDNGIGMSSN

-107 VSHVELITRQSNNDL
+107 VSHTELITRQSSSDL
-122 GKIIKIQGNKIVE
+122 GKIVRVNGNKIVE
-135 NKSTVS
+135 NKSIVS

-166 NVELKHIINEF
+166 NVELKHVINEF
-177 HRISIAHPEIKF
+177 HRTSIAHPEIKF
-189 IFNNNDSELFNLPK
+189 IFHSNDSELFNLPK
-203 SNLRKRIVNIFGAK
+203 SNLRKRIVNIFGVK
-217 SNEKLVPVNEETDI
+217 SNEKLVPVSEETDI

-256 NRFIRSPYLNHSVNS
+256 NRFIKSPYLNHSVNS

-276 IDLKY
+276 IDVKY

-333 PILDFSHDKS
+333 PILDFNHDKA
-343 MEVPYSYRKKQEI
+343 MELPYSYKNKKEVKG
-356 QEVGIDVNE
+356 VGIDINE
-365 NYNPFDNNTI
+365 NYNPFVNSKV
-375 KSPKNMY
+375 KSSENVY
-382 IDLEMDKNRIIDSDS
+382 LDIDLEKNIQ
-397 LDSIEEDS
+397 IEEDS
-405 KVNTLDFSN
+405 SVNTIEFN
-414 DGNFESNS
+414 DDAIFESIS

-433 KIKSGIIVVN
+433 KIKSGIVIVN

-448 QRVLYEKFLKFITID
+448 QRILYEKFLKFITVD

-468 KLLHPLEINLAI
+468 KLVNPLKINLSI
-480 QEVEILVNYK
+480 QEIDILVSYK
-490 KQLKLSGFIFKKISS
+490 KQLKSSGFVFKKASGN
-505 SDLLFEAIPTFL
+505 DLNFEAIPTFL
-517 DPTRVESYIQDLL
+517 DPNRVGEYIQDLL
-530 DNIKDDIPDKNF
+530 DNIKDEIPDKNF
-542 SQSDLTAKLMSKS
+542 SQSDLTAKLMAKS
-555 LAIKNGKKLLK
+555 LAIKTGKKLLPE
-566 DEQEFII
+566 EQEYII

-580 EPAVSP
+580 EPNVSP
-586 FNKNIYYTITF
+586 FNKKIYHTITF
-597 EELEKKFI
+597 DEIEKKFL

>member
-25 PASVVK
+25 PASVAK

-44 IILIIKNSGKI
+44 ITLIIKNSGKI
-55 LIQVIDNGIGMSSS
+55 LIQVVDNGIGMSAN

-107 VSHVELITRQSNNDL
+107 VSHVELITRQSSNDL
-122 GKIIKIQGNKIVE
+122 GKIIRIQGSKLVE

-177 HRISIAHPEIKF
+177 HRISIAHSEIKF
-189 IFNNNDSELFNLPK
+189 IFKNNDLELFNLSK
-203 SNLRKRIVNIFGAK
+203 SNLRKRIVNIFGSK
-217 SNEKLVPVNEETDI
+217 SNEKLVPVNEETNI

-281 NPSYFLFMEVDP
+281 NPSYFLFLEVDA

-303 KTEIKFDDEHSIYAI
+303 KTEIQFDDEHSIYAI

-333 PILDFSHDKS
+333 PILDFNHDKT
-343 MEVPYSYRKKQEI
+343 MEVPYSYRNKQEI
-356 QEVGIDVNE
+356 KGVSIDINK
-365 NYNPFDNNTI
+365 NYNPFDNNGI
-375 KSPKNMY
+375 KSSGNMY
-382 IDLEMDKNRIIDSDS
+382 IDLELDEKRNNISDN
-397 LDSIEEDS
+397 LGSIEEDS
-405 KVNTLDFSN
+405 RVNTLDFSN
-414 DGNFESNS
+414 DDNFESNS

-433 KIKSGIIVVN
+433 RIKSGIIIIN

-463 GSKPQ
+463 ESKPQ
-468 KLLHPLEINLAI
+468 KLLHPLEVNLAI
-480 QEVEILVNYK
+480 QEVEILINYK
-490 KQLKLSGFIFKKISS
+490 KQLKMSGFIFKKVSS

-566 DEQEFII
+566 DEQEYIM
-573 NSLFACK
+573 NSLFACI
-580 EPAVSP
+580 EPTLSP
-586 FNKNIYYTITF
+586 FNKNIYFTITF
-597 EELEKKFI
+597 EELEKKFL

>member
-31 ELLENSIDANATE
+31 ELLENSIDAKATE
-44 IILIIKNSGKI
+44 INLIIKNAGKT
-55 LIQVIDNGIGMSSS
+55 LIQVVDNGIGMSSN

-107 VSHVELITRQSNNDL
+107 VSHTELITRQSSSDL
-122 GKIIKIQGNKIVE
+122 GKIVRVKGNKIVE
-135 NKSTVS
+135 NKSIVS

-166 NVELKHIINEF
+166 NVELKHVINEF
-177 HRISIAHPEIKF
+177 HRTSIAHPEIKF
-189 IFNNNDSELFNLPK
+189 IFHSNDSELFNLPK
-203 SNLRKRIVNIFGAK
+203 SNLRKRIVNIFGVK
-217 SNEKLVPVNEETDI
+217 SNEKLVPVSEETDI

-256 NRFIRSPYLNHSVNS
+256 NRFIKSPYLNHSVNS

-276 IDLKY
+276 IDVKY

-333 PILDFSHDKS
+333 PILDFNHDKA
-343 MEVPYSYRKKQEI
+343 MELPYSYKNKKEVKG
-356 QEVGIDVNE
+356 VGIDINE
-365 NYNPFDNNTI
+365 NYNPFVNSKV
-375 KSPKNMY
+375 KSYENVY
-382 IDLEMDKNRIIDSDS
+382 LDIDLEKNIQ
-397 LDSIEEDS
+397 IEEDS
-405 KVNTLDFSN
+405 SVNTIEFN
-414 DGNFESNS
+414 DDAIFESIS

-433 KIKSGIIVVN
+433 KIKSGIVIVN

-448 QRVLYEKFLKFITID
+448 QRILYEKFLKFITVD

-468 KLLHPLEINLAI
+468 KLVNPLKINLSI
-480 QEVEILVNYK
+480 QEIDILVSYK
-490 KQLKLSGFIFKKISS
+490 KQLKSSGFVFKKASGN
-505 SDLLFEAIPTFL
+505 DLNFEAIPTFL
-517 DPTRVESYIQDLL
+517 DPNRVGEYIQDLL
-530 DNIKDDIPDKNF
+530 DNIKDEIPDKNF
-542 SQSDLTAKLMSKS
+542 SQSDLTAKLMAKS
-555 LAIKNGKKLLK
+555 LAIKTGKKLLPE
-566 DEQEFII
+566 EQEYII

-580 EPAVSP
+580 EPNVSP
-586 FNKNIYYTITF
+586 FNKKIYHTITF
-597 EELEKKFI
+597 DEIEKKFL

>member
-31 ELLENSIDANATE
+31 ELLENSIDAKATE
-44 IILIIKNSGKI
+44 INLIIKNAGKT
-55 LIQVIDNGIGMSSS
+55 LIQVVDNGIGMSSN

-107 VSHVELITRQSNNDL
+107 VSHTELITRQSSSDL
-122 GKIIKIQGNKIVE
+122 GKIVRVKGNKIVE
-135 NKSTVS
+135 NKSIVS
-141 KIGTSIMVKNLFYN
+141 KIGTSIMVKNLFFN

-166 NVELKHIINEF
+166 NVELKHVINEF
-177 HRISIAHPEIKF
+177 HRTSIAHPEIKF
-189 IFNNNDSELFNLPK
+189 IFHSNDSELFNLPK
-203 SNLRKRIVNIFGAK
+203 SNLRKRIVNIFGVK
-217 SNEKLVPVNEETDI
+217 SNEKLVPVSEETDI

-256 NRFIRSPYLNHSVNS
+256 NRFIKSPYLNHSVNS

-276 IDLKY
+276 IDVKY

-333 PILDFSHDKS
+333 PILDFNHDKA
-343 MEVPYSYRKKQEI
+343 MELPYSYKNKKEVKG
-356 QEVGIDVNE
+356 VGIDINE
-365 NYNPFDNNTI
+365 NYNPFVNSKV
-375 KSPKNMY
+375 KSSENVY
-382 IDLEMDKNRIIDSDS
+382 LDIDLEKNIQ
-397 LDSIEEDS
+397 IEENS
-405 KVNTLDFSN
+405 SVNTIEFN
-414 DGNFESNS
+414 DDAIFESIS

-433 KIKSGIIVVN
+433 KIKSGIVIVN

-448 QRVLYEKFLKFITID
+448 QRILYEKFLKFITVD

-468 KLLHPLEINLAI
+468 KLVNPLKINLSI
-480 QEVEILVNYK
+480 QEIDILVSYK
-490 KQLKLSGFIFKKISS
+490 KQLKSSGFVFKKASGN
-505 SDLLFEAIPTFL
+505 DLNFEAIPTFL
-517 DPTRVESYIQDLL
+517 DPNRVGEYIQDLL
-530 DNIKDDIPDKNF
+530 DNIKDEIPDKNF
-542 SQSDLTAKLMSKS
+542 SQSDLTAKLMAKS
-555 LAIKNGKKLLK
+555 LAIKTGKKLLPE
-566 DEQEFII
+566 EQEYII

-580 EPAVSP
+580 EPNVSP
-586 FNKNIYYTITF
+586 FNKNIYHTITF
-597 EELEKKFI
+597 DEIEKKFL

>member
-44 IILIIKNSGKI
+44 ISLIIKNAGKT
-55 LIQVIDNGIGMSSS
+55 LIQVMDNGIGMSSN
-69 DASICFERHTTSKI
+69 DASICFERDTTSKI

-107 VSHVELITRQSNNDL
+107 VSHTELITKKSGNDL
-122 GKIIKIQGNKIVE
+122 GKIIKIHGSKIVE
-135 NKSTVS
+135 NKSIVS
-141 KIGTSIMVKNLFYN
+141 KIGTSIIVKNLFYN

-177 HRISIAHPEIKF
+177 HRTSIAHPEIRF
-189 IFNNNDSELFNLPK
+189 IFINNDSELFNLPK
-203 SNLRKRIVNIFGAK
+203 SNLRKRIVNIFGSK
-217 SNEKLVPVNEETDI
+217 SNEKLVPVNEETEI

-256 NRFIRSPYLNHSVNS
+256 NRFIKSPYLNHSVNA

-281 NPSYFLFMEVDP
+281 NPSYFLFMDVDP

-318 LRSSIKHSLGQFNIA
+318 LRSAIKHSLGQFNIA
-333 PILDFSHDKS
+333 PILDFNHDKN
-343 MEVPYSYRKKQEI
+343 MELPYSYRNKKVAEG
-356 QEVGIDVNE
+356 VGIDVNE
-365 NYNPFDNNTI
+365 NYNPFQPTNI
-375 KSPKNMY
+375 KFSENMY
-382 IDLEMDKNRIIDSDS
+382 LGLDKNSEIN
-397 LDSIEEDS
+397 LENLKSIEEDS
-405 KVNTLDFSN
+405 RVNTLDFKDDN
-414 DGNFESNS
+414 NFNSNS
-422 VYQLNNKYLVN
+422 VYQLNKKYLIN
-433 KIKSGIIVVN
+433 KIKSGIVIIN

-448 QRVLYEKFLKFITID
+448 QRILYEKFLKFITVD
-463 GSKPQ
+463 NSNPQ
-468 KLLHPLEINLAI
+468 KLINPLKINLSI
-480 QEVEILVNYK
+480 QEVDLLLKYK
-490 KQLKLSGFIFKKISS
+490 KLLKSSGFLFKKTSNN
-505 SDLLFEAIPTFL
+505 DLNFEAIPTFL
-517 DPTRVESYIQDLL
+517 DPNKVESYIEDLL
-530 DNIKDDIPDKNF
+530 NNIKEEIPDKNF
-542 SQSDLTAKLMSKS
+542 SKSDLTAKLMSKS
-555 LAIKNGKKLLK
+555 LAIKNGKKLLI
-566 DEQEFII
+566 DEQEYIV

-580 EPAVSP
+580 EPNVSP
-586 FNKNIYYTITF
+586 FNKKIYHTITF
-597 EELEKKFI
+597 DELEKKFL